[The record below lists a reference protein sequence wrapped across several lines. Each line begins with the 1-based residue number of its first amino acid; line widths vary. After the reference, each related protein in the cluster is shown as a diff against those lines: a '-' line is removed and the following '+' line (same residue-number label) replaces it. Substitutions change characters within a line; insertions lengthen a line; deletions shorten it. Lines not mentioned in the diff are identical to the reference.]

1 MEEMI
6 AFFNTSGCIH
16 HVQTGRQRHRLLR
29 PIHNRPPPGSPAPSH
44 TYTHSPPPTHSTTA
58 TLARENQTC
67 VKKEKVIV
75 KPLVT
80 KTTPTLEYFT
90 DRKTEA
96 NRRNAQLSTG
106 PVSEAGK
113 AISAQNNFRHG
124 LTGAFCLLPDENSDE
139 FNKLH
144 TDLSEEHQPATAT
157 ESMLVNDMARHY
169 WLYQR
174 ALRLQE
180 GCFAGDLT
188 AGATQ
193 NQLNLFLRY
202 ATTHERAFH
211 RALTDLLKLRK
222 ERLRLERGFE
232 SQARERAAE
241 VRRES
246 REQRL
251 SAAEKREAE
260 AYQREK
266 NRPPTEFDVLND
278 YFREQDLQD
287 LRERLAAATA
297 KPEKKSGKR
306 AA

>member
-1 MEEMI
+1 
-6 AFFNTSGCIH
+6 
-16 HVQTGRQRHRLLR
+16 
-29 PIHNRPPPGSPAPSH
+29 
-44 TYTHSPPPTHSTTA
+44 
-58 TLARENQTC
+58 
-67 VKKEKVIV
+67 
-75 KPLVT
+75 
-80 KTTPTLEYFT
+80 
-90 DRKTEA
+90 
-96 NRRNAQLSTG
+96 
-106 PVSEAGK
+106 
-113 AISAQNNFRHG
+113 
-124 LTGAFCLLPDENSDE
+124 
-139 FNKLH
+139 
-144 TDLSEEHQPATAT
+144 
-157 ESMLVNDMARHY
+157 MARHY

-188 AGATQ
+188 VGATQ

-202 ATTHERAFH
+202 ATTHERAFR

-241 VRRES
+241 LRRES

-260 AYQREK
+260 AYEDEK

-278 YFREQDLQD
+278 YFREQDLED

-297 KPEKKSGKR
+297 EPEKKSGKR

>member
-1 MEEMI
+1 VK
-6 AFFNTSGCIH
+6 TKPVSR
-16 HVQTGRQRHRLLR
+16 TKRLPEPSFTR
-29 PIHNRPPPGSPAPSH
+29 PGSGVQYLS
-44 TYTHSPPPTHSTTA
+44 
-58 TLARENQTC
+58 Q
-67 VKKEKVIV
+67 
-75 KPLVT
+75 
-80 KTTPTLEYFT
+80 
-90 DRKTEA
+90 RKLEA
-96 NRRNAQLSTG
+96 NRENARFSPG
-106 PVSEAGK
+106 PVTEAGK
-113 AISAQNNFRHG
+113 ATSAQNNFRHG
-124 LTGAFCLLPDENSDE
+124 LTGAFCLLPDESQNE

-144 TDLSEEHQPATAT
+144 ADLSEEHQPATAT

-180 GCFAGDLT
+180 GCFAADLT

-202 ATTHERAFH
+202 GTTHERAFR

-232 SQARERAAE
+232 SQRRERAAE

-251 SAAEKREAE
+251 SATEKRQAE
-260 AYQREK
+260 AYQKEK
-266 NRPPTEFDVLND
+266 NRPPTQFDILND
-278 YFREQDLQD
+278 YFCEQDLLN
-287 LRERLAAATA
+287 LRQNLAAATA
-297 KPEKKSGKR
+297 KQEKKSGKR